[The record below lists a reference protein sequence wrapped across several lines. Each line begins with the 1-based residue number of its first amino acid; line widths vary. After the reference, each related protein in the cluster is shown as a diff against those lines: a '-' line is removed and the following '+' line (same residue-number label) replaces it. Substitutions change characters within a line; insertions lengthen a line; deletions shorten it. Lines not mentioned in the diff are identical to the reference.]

1 MRSRR
6 AGRLF
11 HPLVL
16 ALLLLGSAPA
26 IKQTLSQAV
35 LPAIDRG
42 LVQRVY
48 QSPDSPETRVRTS
61 IQSLNGPA
69 ERVDAAGAP
78 YVAGK
83 LIVKFRD
90 GTSSASRVS
99 ALSNRGARAAA
110 QRSYANF
117 DVVSLD
123 PSDDVETAARAL
135 AARGEVEYAQPDYR
149 VHPTFKPNNP
159 LYPSVEP
166 ARHRHGEGVGSPA
179 CRGIVHYSGGARYGC
194 GVYERHTDVPGARLP
209 RRFRR
214 RRGRRRRTG
223 DALSSAWNT
232 DAALRRGDRSRPIE
246 PIRCASRFH
255 LGHRRAGRSRRAWHA
270 RRRDDGKTTNNG
282 QGVAGV
288 AFNVKLMPVKVL
300 DSAWDTIFGA
310 PNVGRTTASPGASGT
325 RWTMAPDHQHEP
337 RPHGHG
343 RLRAGRRGRHQYAVG
358 KGAFIAIAGGNEFE
372 DGNPTEVIA
381 EIANRIQGAVSVAAL
396 DRNHNRAFY
405 SSTGSYIELAAPGG
419 SFRGFDSE
427 GGILQQTLDLD
438 LVETYT
444 MSPARFVA
452 PRFDAVAYFYFTGTS
467 MATPHV
473 SGLAAMLMQQGFT
486 SPAAIEAALE
496 KFATDRGA
504 AGRDDETGFGEISA
518 RATLRG
524 SGLAK

>member
-6 AGRLF
+6 TDRLF

-26 IKQTLSQAV
+26 IKQTFSQAV

-48 QSPDSPETRVRTS
+48 RSPDSPETRVRTS

-90 GTSSASRVS
+90 GTSSATRVS
-99 ALSNRGARAAA
+99 ALSNRGARVAA
-110 QRSYANF
+110 QRFYANF

-123 PSDDVETAARAL
+123 QSDDVETAARAL
-135 AARGEVEYAQPDYR
+135 AARSDVEYAQPDYR
-149 VHPTFKPNNP
+149 VHPTFKPNDP
-159 LYPSVEP
+159 LYFRQWNLPDIDMERAWDLQP
-166 ARHRHGEGVGSPA
+166 AAGSSITVAVLDTGVA
-179 CRGIVHYSGGARYGC
+179 YTNVTRTFQAR
-194 GVYERHTDVPGARLP
+194 AFP
-209 RRFRR
+209 RRREA
-214 RRGRRRRTG
+214 RGRRAGR
-223 DALSSAWNT
+223 APLSSAWNI
-232 DAALRRGDRSRPIE
+232 DAALARRPIWG
-246 PIRCASRFH
+246 RQRFVAPH
-255 LGHRRAGRSRRAWHA
+255 DFIWDTDVPVDLDGHGTHVS
-270 RRRDDGKTTNNG
+270 GTIGQTTNNG

-310 PNVGRTTASPGASGT
+310 PNVGTDDSVARGIRYAVDNGARIINMSLGRTGTAGS
-325 RWTMAPDHQHEP
+325 APVVED
-337 RPHGHG
+337 
-343 RLRAGRRGRHQYAVG
+343 AIKYAVG
-358 KGAFIAIAGGNEFE
+358 KGAFVAIAGGNEFE

-405 SSTGSYIELAAPGG
+405 SSTGNYIELAARGG
-419 SFRGFDSE
+419 SFRGFDSD

-444 MSPARFVA
+444 MSPARFTA
-452 PRFDAVAYFYFTGTS
+452 PRFDAVAYFYLTGTS

-518 RATLRG
+518 RAALRG
-524 SGLAK
+524 LGLAK